1 MSDTNEESATPDAG
15 ATAAGG
21 YTDDH
26 AAAGL
31 DVELPALDVFPNQFP
46 SYVIEI
52 DHPEFTSICPK
63 TGLPDFGTLTIE
75 YEPADACLELKA
87 LKLYLNG
94 YRNVGIF
101 QENSV
106 NRILRDIVAAA
117 EPVWCEV
124 RGEFTARGGL
134 STTVTAG
141 WARDED

>member
-1 MSDTNEESATPDAG
+1 MTDSETGSPSE
-15 ATAAGG
+15 AGG
-21 YTDDH
+21 YTDEH

-31 DVELPALDVFPNQFP
+31 DAQLPALEVFPNQFP
-46 SYVIEI
+46 DYVIEI

-75 YEPADACLELKA
+75 YEPDSSCLELKS

-101 QENSV
+101 QENIV
-106 NRILRDIVAAA
+106 NRVLRDIVDAAD
-117 EPVWCEV
+117 PVWCEV
-124 RGEFTARGGL
+124 CGEFTARGGL

-141 WARDED
+141 YQRSAD

>member
-1 MSDTNEESATPDAG
+1 VTDSENDSP
-15 ATAAGG
+15 TAAGG

-31 DVELPALDVFPNQFP
+31 DAALPPLEVFPNQFP
-46 SYVIEI
+46 AYVIEI

-75 YEPADACLELKA
+75 YEPDASCLELKS

-101 QENSV
+101 QENIV
-106 NRILRDIVAAA
+106 NRVLRDIVEAA

-124 RGEFTARGGL
+124 CGEFNSRGGL
-134 STTVTAG
+134 GTTVTAG
-141 WARDED
+141 YQRDAD

>member
-1 MSDTNEESATPDAG
+1 MKIEVGQKIFLTVAEDKETIMLETVVRKI
-15 ATAAGG
+15 TAYA
-21 YTDDH
+21 
-26 AAAGL
+26 
-31 DVELPALDVFPNQFP
+31 
-46 SYVIEI
+46 IEI

-63 TGLPDFGTLTIE
+63 TGLPDFCTLTIE
-75 YEPADACLELKA
+75 YEPAESCLELKA

-106 NRILRDIVAAA
+106 NRILRDIVTAT

>member
-1 MSDTNEESATPDAG
+1 MTDSENGSPTAG
-15 ATAAGG
+15 GG

-31 DVELPALDVFPNQFP
+31 DAQLPPLEVFPNQFP
-46 SYVIEI
+46 AYVIEI

-75 YEPADACLELKA
+75 YEPDASCLELKS

-101 QENSV
+101 QENIV
-106 NRILRDIVAAA
+106 NRVLRDIVDAVD
-117 EPVWCEV
+117 PVWCEV
-124 RGEFTARGGL
+124 CGEFTARGGL

-141 WARDED
+141 YQRSAD